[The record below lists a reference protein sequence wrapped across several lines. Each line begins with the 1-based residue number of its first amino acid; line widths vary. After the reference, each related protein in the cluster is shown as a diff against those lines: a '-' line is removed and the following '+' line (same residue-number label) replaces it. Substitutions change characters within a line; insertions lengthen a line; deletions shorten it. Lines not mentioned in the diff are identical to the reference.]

1 MTHPFV
7 LMKNLIIGVVDNLPW
22 EKVRPWAVSLRK
34 TGFTGDVVILGYR
47 MDEGEVRMGCE
58 KFGIELVLAK
68 LDDQG
73 QPIDHARGGLDTQ
86 AFRWRNYH
94 VWKYLQETDRDY
106 GFVALIDTSDV
117 VFQRNPDDFFKELRG
132 ESPGIYLPSEGV
144 LIENEKW
151 TARLIQENFGE
162 AVFDKLKKF
171 EACNGGT
178 MFGTTKEFAEF
189 NLELFRMV
197 RDVDV
202 IGIDQPAMNLLAESF
217 PAVKRLPVSAGWACQ
232 CGTMLDPMK
241 IGFQLVCDKPMIRN
255 GAAYYGEK
263 PFVLFHQY
271 TRDPDLRNPVAW
283 KYVGVPMKFQWWYRA
298 LRRVC
303 LATGVFSKKLGCL
316 VA

>member
-1 MTHPFV
+1 MQS
-7 LMKNLIIGVVDNLPW
+7 LIIGVIDNLPW
-22 EKVRPWAVSLRK
+22 ERVRPWAVSLHES
-34 TGFTGDVVILGYR
+34 GFTGNVVILGYR
-47 MDEGEVRMGCE
+47 IDERKVREGCK
-58 KFGIELVLAK
+58 KFGFELVLAK
-68 LDDQG
+68 VDDQG
-73 QPIDHARGGLDTQ
+73 QPIDHARGRLDTQ

-117 VFQRNPDDFFKELRG
+117 VFQRNPDDFFEGLKDAPP
-132 ESPGIYLPSEGV
+132 SVYLPSEGV
-144 LIENEKW
+144 LIENEEW
-151 TARLIQENFGE
+151 TARLIEENFGE
-162 AVFDKLKKF
+162 TVLDKLKKF

-189 NLELFRMV
+189 NLQLFRMV

-202 IGIDQPAMNLLAESF
+202 IGIDQPAMNVLAASV
-217 PAVKRLPVSAGWACQ
+217 PTAKRLPVSAGWACQ
-232 CGTMLDPMK
+232 CGTMLDPRNV
-241 IGFQLVCDKPMIRN
+241 GYQLVCDKPLIRN

-271 TRDPDLRNPVAW
+271 TRDPELRNAVAW
-283 KYVGVPMKFQWWYRA
+283 KYVGVPIKFQWWYRA